1 MPNAILHSQNSSFK
15 ICSRCKTEKLVSEF
29 RAEKRTKIGLQSR
42 CKACEAA
49 YAKTP
54 EVLERARISARKML
68 EKPERVAYMRE
79 YAKQPHVKQ
88 KNNARTVAWQKENA
102 ARVKA
107 NNDAWRAANPDR
119 KREINADW
127 NARNKPAKVASIA
140 KYRATKANATPAW
153 ADLEAIKSFY
163 IMAAERGMQVDHVIP
178 LHGNNVSGLHVHNNL
193 QLLSKSDNCSKG
205 NRWSDS

>member
-1 MPNAILHSQNSSFK
+1 MPESILHPQNLLFK
-15 ICSRCKTEKLVSEF
+15 TCSRCKTEKLVSEF

-54 EVLERARISARKML
+54 QVLENGRASSRKRL
-68 EKPERVAYMRE
+68 ENPERAAYMRE
-79 YAKQPHVKQ
+79 YAKQDHIKQ
-88 KNNARTVAWQKENA
+88 KNNARTVIWQKENA

-107 NNDAWRAANPDR
+107 NNDAWRAANPDK

-153 ADLEAIKSFY
+153 ADLEAIKRFY
-163 IMAAERGMQVDHVIP
+163 IMAVELGMQVDHVIP
-178 LHGNNVSGLHVHNNL
+178 LHGNNVSGLHVQNNL
-193 QLLSKSDNCSKG
+193 QLLSKSENCSKG